1 MIPPLFEYMKEALEE
16 DKVDMSAE
24 VQDAFDKLF
33 EYVAK
38 QWIYNPKIPTSEW
51 SVFLTNVRT
60 NNEVE
65 NWNGKIWRE
74 ANQHALHL
82 YDLMALLKKL
92 SDRNVEKMR
101 LAFTNTKKAKQRMI
115 DRKIK
120 DAMNKAKD
128 QANLPLQ
135 SLYKLAKITCKD
147 VMIYNPNSHEYTT
160 DDFDSC
166 DE

>member
-1 MIPPLFEYMKEALEE
+1 MCSTVFL
-16 DKVDMSAE
+16 VS
-24 VQDAFDKLF
+24 QGKLLVF
-33 EYVAK
+33 CWKFSLLLSVAK
-38 QWIYNPKIPTSEW
+38 KWICSPKIPTSEW

-101 LAFTNTKKAKQRMI
+101 LAFTNTKKAKQWVI
-115 DRKIK
+115 DRKIE
-120 DAMNKAKD
+120 DAMNKAKY
-128 QANLPLQ
+128 QAALPLQ
-135 SLYKLAKITCKD
+135 SLYNQAKITCKD
-147 VMIYNPNSHEYTT
+147 VMIYNPNSK
-160 DDFDSC
+160 DNGILSIQVS
-166 DE
+166 